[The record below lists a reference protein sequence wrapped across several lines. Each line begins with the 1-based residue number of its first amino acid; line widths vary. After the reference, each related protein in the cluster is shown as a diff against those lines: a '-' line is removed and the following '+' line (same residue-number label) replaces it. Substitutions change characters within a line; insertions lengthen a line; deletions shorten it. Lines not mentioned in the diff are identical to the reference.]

1 MARSKQVTVQPPAVP
16 GSNDPKM
23 TTEILNAQIRK
34 LRADLA
40 IYAADEAVRARAR
53 EDYRLAEERIESAAD
68 PTVHRVTDTV
78 AIEWLSSH
86 NEECRRA
93 RVTIPDSWDRPII
106 FAKGD
111 EQLGHSTCDEVRVI
125 KDIDW
130 VEKNPQCLVFLLGDA
145 IDSATKTSPGSI
157 RENTQPPMR
166 QGESYV
172 ELHKRIAKRIIGYV
186 GGNHERRIDKALDEG
201 GAGVRLIAKGLSS
214 DDHKIPYSGGL
225 LLIDVVWRG
234 FLWTF
239 TLFHGAGAAVTPGS
253 KIQRMQRNMLLT
265 DSMIT
270 LSGHL
275 HEEAKTSRRYV
286 KRSHDGEIKIVKHVS
301 LQCGTYLKYIGSYG
315 EVGGMPP
322 VGPDMIVIELMPDGK
337 YKDTFKG
344 ESDL

>member
-1 MARSKQVTVQPPAVP
+1 MARSKQTAVQPSIMDGANKTLTPLLH
-16 GSNDPKM
+16 G
-23 TTEILNAQIRK
+23 EITRLEA
-34 LRADLA
+34 ALA
-40 IYAADEAVRARAR
+40 GYRAADAARKAAW
-53 EDYRLAEERIESAAD
+53 AEYHRIEDKLTSAAENAGHEI
-68 PTVHRVTDTV
+68 TEQVK
-78 AIEWLSSH
+78 IEWLFTH
-86 NEECRRA
+86 GDECRRA
-93 RVTIPDSWDRPII
+93 RVVIPDSWDKPLI

-111 EQLGHSTCDEVRVI
+111 EQLGHATCDEARVI

-157 RENTQPPMR
+157 RENTKAPLR
-166 QGESYV
+166 QSESYV
-172 ELHKRIAKRIIGYV
+172 DLHKRIAKRIIGYV

-201 GAGVRLIAKGLSS
+201 GGGVRLIARGLSS

-225 LLIDVVWRG
+225 LMIDVYWRG
-234 FLWTF
+234 HVWTF

-275 HEEAKTSRRYV
+275 HEEAKTSRRYEKRMPDGSIKVV
-286 KRSHDGEIKIVKHVS
+286 KTVS
-301 LQCGTYLKYIGSYG
+301 LQCGTYLKYVGSYG
-315 EVGGMPP
+315 EVNGMPP
-322 VGPDMIVIELMPDGK
+322 VGPDMIVIELFDDGK

-344 ESDL
+344 ESEF